1 MKTLINNIV
10 AFLRAATST
19 QLNTA
24 KIFKGF
30 SNVPELVPI
39 EKYPY
44 VAVDDG
50 GERTEDL
57 AKDSDNRFF
66 SVLMEMAVLSGDLEK
81 AMDDLFDLFD
91 EVKTEF
97 EKEVNRQKD
106 GHIWAITT
114 TPFEGNIDNNQFY
127 RGRVITVDF
136 MAIEFRP
143 FSDF

>member
-1 MKTLINNIV
+1 M
-10 AFLRAATST
+10 
-19 QLNTA
+19 
-24 KIFKGF
+24 
-30 SNVPELVPI
+30 
-39 EKYPY
+39 
-44 VAVDDG
+44 AVDDG